1 MPSCSYGTH
10 AGSRQAGKES
20 YLSGPERFLIPASVR
35 HDPSGR
41 VKIAN
46 AYAYALRLDRSLLY
60 AGGVQNAG

>member
-1 MPSCSYGTH
+1 MLSCSYGTH

-20 YLSGPERFLIPASVR
+20 YLSGPERFRIPVSAP

-41 VKIAN
+41 VKIGN

>member
-10 AGSRQAGKES
+10 AGSQRAGKER
-20 YLSGPERFLIPASVR
+20 YLSGPERFRIPASVR

-41 VKIAN
+41 VKIGN